1 MSANI
6 KPRGYQLV
14 WLARDGRGQVLLY
27 IDQDNRPDI
36 TINVQT
42 ADELVAW
49 DELLGQRGLTFV
61 NWAAQA
67 ISTIVKQIA

>member
-1 MSANI
+1 MSANL

-42 ADELVAW
+42 ANELVAW
-49 DELLGQRGLTFV
+49 DELLSQKGMNLV
-61 NWAAQA
+61 NWAGQ
-67 ISTIVKQIA
+67 TIFTTVKQIS